1 LPTEI
6 SLASARR
13 IAVAAQGLATP
24 RPTGRVDARHLRRV
38 LDTVGVIQIDSVNV
52 LVRSQELPLFSRLG
66 NHPRTLIPEATE
78 RGELYEYWCHAASH
92 LPMSHH
98 PLSRVRMERARMSGD
113 NVWSG
118 VANAAKKNP
127 GLVAEILSRIES
139 TPEGIVAGDVRT
151 RTGPKG
157 QWWDW
162 DQGKAILEWLFWTGQ
177 VTARRRSNDFAR
189 VYMALHHAIPA
200 QVLKMKAP
208 SPEETRRQLLMLA
221 ARSHGVATL
230 TDLADYHNEK
240 PTVLKPALQS
250 LVDEGSLL
258 EVAVEGWKEKAYL
271 HPEAKRPRTVS
282 ARALLSPFDSMVWC
296 RPRNERLFDFHYRIE
311 IYTPAAKRRYG
322 YYVLPFLLD
331 DRLVAR
337 VDLKA
342 DRQRGVLMVPGAFS
356 EAGTDTLH
364 VASELADELT
374 LMAQWLGLGEIEVGR
389 KGDLATPLRK
399 MLHP

>member
-1 LPTEI
+1 M
-6 SLASARR
+6 
-13 IAVAAQGLATP
+13 AAQGLASP

-66 NHPRTLIPEATE
+66 DHPRTLIAEATE
-78 RGELYEYWCHAASH
+78 RGEMYEYWCHAASH

-98 PLSRVRMERARMSGD
+98 PLSRLRMERARMSGD

-127 GLVAEILSRIES
+127 RLAAEILARIES

-177 VTARRRSNDFAR
+177 VTARRRASDFAR
-189 VYMALHHAIPA
+189 VYMAPRHAIPSA
-200 QVLKMKAP
+200 VLKMKAP
-208 SPEETRRQLLMLA
+208 SQEETRRQLVMLA
-221 ARSHGVATL
+221 ARSHGIATL
-230 TDLADYHNEK
+230 TDLADYHHEK
-240 PTVLKPALQS
+240 PTVLKPALES
-250 LVDEGSLL
+250 LVVDGSLH

-296 RPRNERLFDFHYRIE
+296 RPRNERLFGFHYRIE
-311 IYTPAAKRRYG
+311 IYTPAAKRKYG

-342 DRQRGVLMVPGAFS
+342 DRHRGVLMVPGAFS
-356 EAGTDTLH
+356 ESGSDTLH
-364 VASELADELT
+364 VATELADELS
-374 LMAQWLGLGEIEVGR
+374 LMAQWLGLGDIEVGR
-389 KGDLATPLRK
+389 NGDLSTPLRK
-399 MLHP
+399 LLRP

>member
-1 LPTEI
+1 M
-6 SLASARR
+6 
-13 IAVAAQGLATP
+13 AAQGLASP

-66 NHPRTLIPEATE
+66 NHPRTLIAEATE
-78 RGELYEYWCHAASH
+78 RGEMYEYWCHAASH
-92 LPMSHH
+92 LPISHH
-98 PLSRVRMERARMSGD
+98 PLSRLRMERARMSGD

-127 GLVAEILSRIES
+127 GLAAEILARIES

-177 VTARRRSNDFAR
+177 VTARRRANDFAR
-189 VYMALHHAIPA
+189 VYMAPRHAIPSA
-200 QVLKMKAP
+200 VLKMKAP
-208 SPEETRRQLLMLA
+208 SQEETRRQLVTLA
-221 ARSHGVATL
+221 ARSHGIATL
-230 TDLADYHNEK
+230 TDLADYHHEK

-250 LVDEGSLL
+250 LVDDGSLH
-258 EVAVEGWKEKAYL
+258 EVTVEGWREKAYL

-296 RPRNERLFDFHYRIE
+296 RPRNERLFGFHYRIE
-311 IYTPAAKRRYG
+311 IYTPAAKRKYG

-342 DRQRGVLMVPGAFS
+342 DRHRGVLMVPGAFS
-356 EAGTDTLH
+356 ESGSDTLH
-364 VASELADELT
+364 VASELADELS
-374 LMAQWLGLGEIEVGR
+374 LMAQWLGLGDIEVGR
-389 KGDLATPLRK
+389 NGDLSTPLRK
-399 MLHP
+399 LLRP

>member
-1 LPTEI
+1 M
-6 SLASARR
+6 
-13 IAVAAQGLATP
+13 AAQGLASP

-66 NHPRTLIPEATE
+66 NHPRTLIAEATE
-78 RGELYEYWCHAASH
+78 RGEMYEYWCHAASH

-98 PLSRVRMERARMSGD
+98 PLSRLRMERARMSGD

-127 GLVAEILSRIES
+127 GLAAEILARIES

-177 VTARRRSNDFAR
+177 VTARRRASDFAR
-189 VYMALHHAIPA
+189 VYMAPRHAIPSA
-200 QVLKMKAP
+200 VLKMKAP
-208 SPEETRRQLLMLA
+208 SQEETRRQLVMLA
-221 ARSHGVATL
+221 ARSHGIATL
-230 TDLADYHNEK
+230 TDLADYHHEK
-240 PTVLKPALQS
+240 PTVLKPALES
-250 LVDEGSLL
+250 LVVDGSLH

-296 RPRNERLFDFHYRIE
+296 RPRNERLFGFHYRIE
-311 IYTPAAKRRYG
+311 IYTPAAKRKYG

-342 DRQRGVLMVPGAFS
+342 DRHRGVLMVPGAFS
-356 EAGTDTLH
+356 ESGSDTLH
-364 VASELADELT
+364 VASELADELS
-374 LMAQWLGLGEIEVGR
+374 LMAQWLGLGDIEVGR
-389 KGDLATPLRK
+389 NGDLSTPLRK
-399 MLHP
+399 LLRP

>member
-1 LPTEI
+1 M
-6 SLASARR
+6 
-13 IAVAAQGLATP
+13 AAQGLAAP

-66 NHPRTLIPEATE
+66 DHPRTLIAEATE
-78 RGELYEYWCHAASH
+78 RGEMYEYWCHAASH

-98 PLSRVRMERARMSGD
+98 PLSRLRMERARMSGD

-127 GLVAEILSRIES
+127 GLAAEILARIES

-177 VTARRRSNDFAR
+177 VTARRRASDFAR
-189 VYMALHHAIPA
+189 VYMAPRHAIPSA
-200 QVLKMKAP
+200 VLKMKAP
-208 SPEETRRQLLMLA
+208 SQEETRRQLVMLA
-221 ARSHGVATL
+221 ARSHGIATL
-230 TDLADYHNEK
+230 TDLADYHHEK
-240 PTVLKPALQS
+240 PTVLKPALES
-250 LVDEGSLL
+250 LVVDGSLH

-296 RPRNERLFDFHYRIE
+296 RPRNERLFGFHYRIE
-311 IYTPAAKRRYG
+311 IYTPAAKRKYG

-342 DRQRGVLMVPGAFS
+342 DRRRGVLMVPGAFS
-356 EAGTDTLH
+356 ESGSDTLH
-364 VASELADELT
+364 VASELAAELA

-389 KGDLATPLRK
+389 NGDLSTPLRK
-399 MLHP
+399 LLRP

>member
-1 LPTEI
+1 M
-6 SLASARR
+6 
-13 IAVAAQGLATP
+13 
-24 RPTGRVDARHLRRV
+24 

-66 NHPRTLIPEATE
+66 DHPRTLIAEATE

-98 PLSRVRMERARMSGD
+98 PLSRLRMERARMSGD

-127 GLVAEILSRIES
+127 GLAAEILARIES

-177 VTARRRSNDFAR
+177 VTARRRASDFAR
-189 VYMALHHAIPA
+189 VYMAPRHAIPSA
-200 QVLKMKAP
+200 VLKMKAP
-208 SPEETRRQLLMLA
+208 SQEETRRQLVMLA
-221 ARSHGVATL
+221 ARSHGIATL
-230 TDLADYHNEK
+230 TDLADYHHEK
-240 PTVLKPALQS
+240 PTVLKPALES
-250 LVDEGSLL
+250 LVVDGSLH

-296 RPRNERLFDFHYRIE
+296 RPRNERLFGFHYRIE
-311 IYTPAAKRRYG
+311 IYTPAAKRKYG

-342 DRQRGVLMVPGAFS
+342 DRHRGVLMVPGAFS
-356 EAGTDTLH
+356 ESGSDTLH
-364 VASELADELT
+364 VATELADELS
-374 LMAQWLGLGEIEVGR
+374 LMAQWLGLGDIEVGR
-389 KGDLATPLRK
+389 NGDLSTPLRK
-399 MLHP
+399 LLRP